1 MKRIF
6 LAVLTASLLLLTA
19 CGQSQPAESTLPA
32 IESMA
37 LVVTEDTIGQ
47 LDSYPE
53 LKQVNLAGSTCYAA
67 IEQYIASHPG
77 VDVRYTVSLGGR
89 NVTADA
95 KMLTLEPGTFDYALL
110 LSDLGWLHSLKTL
123 ELPRTDLT
131 LDEIL
136 ALRESWPEIDVR
148 YTVGIG
154 DTEYDGDVET
164 LDLSACT
171 AEELAEAAPRLS
183 LLKNVEYVELM
194 SPEGTSELTLEQVAD
209 IQKLAPD
216 TLFHYTF
223 ELFGKTIS
231 TTDEEII
238 YKNQYIGNKIE
249 GAEELLYQAL
259 SIVRGCRRFV
269 LDNCHFPNEVL
280 AELREEFRDTTMLVW
295 RVRFGTDG
303 SCLTDREVIRYMP
316 TLTGDNSHDLI
327 YCEGARFVDVGHNES
342 LFNCDFV
349 AGMPN
354 LEAIILS
361 GSPIRDLSGFT
372 ACKNLVFLELAYC
385 AYVEDI
391 SALASCENLRRLNIA
406 FTGVSDLS
414 ALDGLELEVLVD
426 THAPVSAEER
436 IRFEDLQPGCL
447 VQHSGQ
453 QPYGY
458 PWRYTED
465 KEYNEYY
472 AMLRKIFDYDHPT
485 QTRD

>member
-6 LAVLTASLLLLTA
+6 LAVSAALLLLSA
-19 CGQSQPAESTLPA
+19 CAKAEPVETTMPV

-37 LVVTEDTIGQ
+37 LVVTEDTIGR
-47 LDSYPE
+47 LEDYPD

-67 IEQYIASHPG
+67 IEDYIASHPG
-77 VDVRYTVSLGGR
+77 VDVHYTVSLGGT
-89 NVTADA
+89 NVPADTGE
-95 KMLTLEPGTFDYALL
+95 LTLAPGSFDCDLL
-110 LSDLGWLHSLKTL
+110 MSELGWLHSLKKL
-123 ELPRTDLT
+123 DLPRTDLT
-131 LDEIL
+131 AEQIQ
-136 ALRESWPEIDVR
+136 ALRERWPDIKVT
-148 YTVGIG
+148 YTVQIG
-154 DTEYDGDVET
+154 DTEYDGDTEI

-171 AEELAEAAPRLS
+171 EEELMEAAPRLS
-183 LLKNVEYVELM
+183 LLHNVRQVELM
-194 SPEGTSELTLEQVAD
+194 SPEGTSDLTLEQVAQ

-223 ELFGKTIS
+223 TLFGKTIS
-231 TTDEEII
+231 TTDEEIL
-238 YKNQYIGNKIE
+238 YKDQYIGNKIE
-249 GAEELLYQAL
+249 GAEDQLYQAL

-280 AELREEFRDTTMLVW
+280 AQLRDEFRDTTMLVW
-295 RVRFGTDG
+295 RVRFGADG
-303 SCLTDREVIRYMP
+303 SCLTDREIIRYMP
-316 TLTGDNSHDLI
+316 SLTGENSHDLI
-327 YCEGARFVDVGHNES
+327 YCEGARFVDVGHNEM

-361 GSPIRDLSGFT
+361 GSPIRDLSGF
-372 ACKNLVFLELAYC
+372 ANCKNLVFLELAFC

-391 SALASCENLRRLNIA
+391 SALASCTNLRRLNIA
-406 FTGVSDLS
+406 YTGISDLS
-414 ALDGLELEVLVD
+414 PLDGLELEVMVD
-426 THAPVSAEER
+426 THAPVSVEER

-447 VQHSGQ
+447 VQHSGE

-472 AMLRKIFDYDHPT
+472 AMLREIFDYDHPT
-485 QTRD
+485 QTRY